1 MEIQT
6 TSRRES
12 MARVNEQRHR
22 VPGAG
27 PQRRRSAADSIE
39 LIGALPWPMRL
50 SELQALTPKLQV
62 IAERYGASNL
72 AVFGSVAR
80 DEATAASDVDL
91 LVDLPSGTSL
101 FQRAELKQD
110 LEGLLQ
116 HNVDLIRRRNLRPD
130 LRERVEAEAV
140 PLA

>member
-1 MEIQT
+1 
-6 TSRRES
+6 
-12 MARVNEQRHR
+12 
-22 VPGAG
+22 
-27 PQRRRSAADSIE
+27 
-39 LIGALPWPMRL
+39 MRL
-50 SELQALTPKLQV
+50 SELQALTSKLQV

>member
-1 MEIQT
+1 
-6 TSRRES
+6 
-12 MARVNEQRHR
+12 
-22 VPGAG
+22 
-27 PQRRRSAADSIE
+27 
-39 LIGALPWPMRL
+39 MRL
-50 SELQALTPKLQV
+50 SELQALTPKLQL
-62 IAERYGASNL
+62 IADRYGASNL

-91 LVDLPSGTSL
+91 LVDLPPGTSL
-101 FQRAELKQD
+101 FQRAEFKQD